1 VSESLFPISS
11 TDFKKCMSNPKYTNE
26 LVHEKSPYLLQHAHN
41 PVNWRP
47 WGDEAFEI
55 AKEANK
61 PVLVSIGYA
70 TCHWCHVMERES
82 FENEETAK
90 IMNENFVCI
99 KVDREE
105 RPDVDSVYMKS
116 LQTLGQQGGWPLNV
130 FVTPAGI
137 PFYGGTYFPPEGRYG
152 MSSFQDV
159 LKFLLNIWHNEH
171 EKVEKQGKAISEAL
185 KDQFALEKAG
195 DKDSLSFDGEER
207 TVKLFESSFDNINA
221 GFKFQQ
227 QNKFPPSMGLS
238 FLLRYHRRT
247 GHLKSLEM
255 TQSTLRAMKHGGI
268 YDQIGGG
275 LSRYSTDYRWLVP
288 HFEKM
293 MYDNALFAI
302 TLIETFQTTGQ
313 QEFAEWACD
322 VFQYIDRDMTS
333 PEGGFYSAE
342 DADSEGVEGKF
353 YVWTLEEVQNILGRE
368 TASIVVPYYN
378 VTEQGNFEKKNIL
391 NVQQTISQF
400 AKEKGF
406 HIDQVKERLQEARE
420 KLLEVRG
427 KRIRP
432 LLDDKILASW
442 NGLAITAFAKAGRV
456 LENEDLIGKAE
467 KSCQFIFDKL
477 TTPEGRLLRRYREG
491 EAKYDAYL
499 CDYASVSLACLELY
513 EATYNPDYL
522 NKARN
527 LMTVVAEKFAA
538 DNGAFYETA
547 EDAEKLIVRQLTGYD
562 GVEPSGNSAAAM
574 AFLKLSA
581 YEVDPEWEKKG
592 LGILMVFQEDLM
604 EYGLNSPFMMQ
615 AAHFFLGGAKEVA
628 VIGKRNDPSTEEFL
642 ATIRTGFFP
651 QATFAF
657 AFEDEIATTPV
668 KLLQDRKLVDGKA
681 TAYVC
686 RRGTCLAPVTTVKEL
701 QALLDDDYK
710 EG

>member
-1 VSESLFPISS
+1 
-11 TDFKKCMSNPKYTNE
+11 MSNPKFTNE

-41 PVNWRP
+41 PVNWYP
-47 WGDEAFEI
+47 WGDKAFEI
-55 AKEANK
+55 AKKENK

-82 FENEETAK
+82 FEDEETAK
-90 IMNENFVCI
+90 IMNESFVCI

-130 FVTPAGI
+130 FVTPEGI

-152 MSSFQDV
+152 MSSFRDV
-159 LKFLLNIWHNEH
+159 LNFLLNIWHNEH
-171 EKVEKQGKAISEAL
+171 EKIEKQGKAISEAL
-185 KDQFALEKAG
+185 EDQSVLEKGG
-195 DKDSLSFDGEER
+195 DKESLTFDGEER
-207 TVKLFESSFDNINA
+207 TVKLYESSYDNLNA

-247 GHLKSLEM
+247 GHENSLVM
-255 TQSTLRAMKHGGI
+255 AQTTLRAMKHGGI

-275 LSRYSTDYRWLVP
+275 LCRYSTDYRWLVP

-302 TLIETFQTTGQ
+302 SLIETFQVSRL

-322 VFQYIDRDMTS
+322 VFQYIDREMTS

-353 YVWTLEEVQNILGRE
+353 YVWTLEEVKDILGRE

-378 VTEQGNFEKKNIL
+378 VTEQGNFEGKNIL

-400 AKEKGF
+400 SKAKGF
-406 HIDQVKERLQEARE
+406 HIDQVKDRLKEAKE
-420 KLLEVRG
+420 KLLEVRS

-442 NGLAITAFAKAGRV
+442 NALTIIAFARAGRV
-456 LENEDLIGKAE
+456 LENKDLVSKAE

-499 CDYASVSLACLELY
+499 CDYASVALACLELY
-513 EATYNPDYL
+513 EATYKPEYIE
-522 NKARN
+522 KARG
-527 LMTVVAEKFAA
+527 LMKVVAEKFAA
-538 DNGAFYETA
+538 DNGAFYVTA
-547 EDAEKLIVRQLTGYD
+547 SDAEKLIVRQISGYD

-581 YEVDPEWEKKG
+581 YDVDPELEKKG
-592 LGILMVFQEDLM
+592 LGILLAFQDDLM

-615 AAHFFLGGAKEVA
+615 AAHFYLGGAKEVA
-628 VIGKRNDPSTEEFL
+628 VIGKRNDPGTQEFL
-642 ATIRTGFFP
+642 TAIRKGFFA
-651 QATFAF
+651 QAVFAF
-657 AFEDEIATTPV
+657 AYEDEIASTPV

-681 TAYVC
+681 SAYVC

-701 QALLDDDYK
+701 QELLDDDYK

>member
-1 VSESLFPISS
+1 
-11 TDFKKCMSNPKYTNE
+11 MSNPKFTNE
-26 LVHEKSPYLLQHAHN
+26 LVREKSPYLLQHAHN
-41 PVNWRP
+41 PVNWYP
-47 WGDEAFEI
+47 WGDKAFEI
-55 AKEANK
+55 AKKENK

-82 FENEETAK
+82 FEDEETAK

-130 FVTPAGI
+130 FVTPEGI
-137 PFYGGTYFPPEGRYG
+137 PFYGGTYFPPKGRYG
-152 MSSFQDV
+152 MSSFCDV
-159 LKFLLNIWHNEH
+159 LNFLLNIWHNEY
-171 EKVEKQGKAISEAL
+171 EKIEKQGKAISEAL
-185 KDQFALEKAG
+185 EDQFALEKGG
-195 DKDSLSFDGEER
+195 DEESFTYDGEDR
-207 TVKLFESSFDNINA
+207 TVKLYESSYDSLNA

-247 GHLKSLEM
+247 GHEKSLIM

-275 LSRYSTDYRWLVP
+275 LCRYSTDYHWLVP

-302 TLIETFQTTGQ
+302 SLIETYQVCRL
-313 QEFAEWACD
+313 QEFADWACD

-353 YVWTLEEVQNILGRE
+353 YVWTLDEIKNILGRE
-368 TASIVVPYYN
+368 TASIVVPYFN
-378 VTEQGNFEKKNIL
+378 VTEQGNFEGKNIL
-391 NVQQTISQF
+391 NVQQTLTEFS
-400 AKEKGF
+400 KKHGF
-406 HIDQVKERLQEARE
+406 HINQVTDRLKEARE
-420 KLLEVRG
+420 KLLEVRS

-442 NGLAITAFAKAGRV
+442 NGLAITAFAKTGRV
-456 LENEDLIGKAE
+456 LENEVLISKAE

-477 TTPEGRLLRRYREG
+477 TTPEGRLLRRYREE

-499 CDYASVSLACLELY
+499 CDYASLALACLELY
-513 EATYNPDYL
+513 EATYKPEYIE
-522 NKARN
+522 KARD
-527 LMTVVAEKFAA
+527 LMNIVVEKFAA
-538 DNGAFYETA
+538 ENGAFYETA
-547 EDAEKLIVRQLTGYD
+547 SDAEKLIVRQISGYD

-574 AFLKLSA
+574 AFLKLAA
-581 YEVDPEWEKKG
+581 YDVDPEWEKKG
-592 LGILMVFQEDLM
+592 LGILLAFQDDLM

-615 AAHFFLGGAKEVA
+615 AAHFYLGGAKEVA
-628 VIGKRNDPSTEEFL
+628 VVGKRNNLETQEFL
-642 ATIRTGFFP
+642 TVIRTEFFP
-651 QATFAF
+651 QAAFAF
-657 AFEDEIATTPV
+657 AYEDEIASTPV

-681 TAYVC
+681 AAYVC
-686 RRGTCLAPVTTVKEL
+686 RRGTCLAPVTTIKEL
-701 QALLDDDYK
+701 KALLDDDYK